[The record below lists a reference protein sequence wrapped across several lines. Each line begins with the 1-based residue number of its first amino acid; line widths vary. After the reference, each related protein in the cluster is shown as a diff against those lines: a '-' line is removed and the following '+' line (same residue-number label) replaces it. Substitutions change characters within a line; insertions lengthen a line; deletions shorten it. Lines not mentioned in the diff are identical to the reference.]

1 MRAPTLIVDLTRCG
15 MLRTIPH
22 QFGRRKDDA
31 ACTWTKTDLNGTK
44 TQTIF
49 STGEINNAKQHAA
62 QFHAFY
68 PVQLYRYGPRGLL
81 LSVRV
86 LFVRAPAG
94 ELGMI
99 GRHRLFE
106 KAAHRVR
113 SMGCSFSGWTPGFI
127 YIS

>member
-1 MRAPTLIVDLTRCG
+1 VTPRSLERKLIQTE
-15 MLRTIPH
+15 PK
-22 QFGRRKDDA
+22 RR
-31 ACTWTKTDLNGTK
+31 
-44 TQTIF
+44 QF

-68 PVQLYRYGPRGLL
+68 PVQSYRYGPRVLL
-81 LSVRV
+81 LPVRVLSVRV
-86 LFVRAPAG
+86 LSVRVLSARASAG

-113 SMGCSFSGWTPGFI
+113 SMGYSFSG
-127 YIS
+127 